1 MGPGT
6 LSQLLRVLP
15 MQALQSPELLV
26 GIETIDDAG
35 VYRLTDDIA
44 LIQTLDFF
52 TPIVDDPYL
61 FGQIAAA
68 NALSDIYAMGG
79 RPLTAMN
86 VVCFPTKKV
95 DSGVLGEILRGG
107 AEKIMEAGAVLVGGH
122 SIEDEE
128 PKYGLAVTGIAHPDK
143 IVTNSGARPGDK
155 LILTKPLGTG
165 ILATA
170 LKADMASRETEEEM
184 GRWMAMLNR
193 DAAAAMTEVGVHA
206 CTDITGFGLLG
217 HCLELAQGSGVDV
230 VLESREIPLLPG
242 VLDFAAM
249 GLVPGGAYNNRRYME
264 GKVHF
269 DGHVKEALQDVLYDP
284 QTSGGLLMAVAPEK
298 VSPLL
303 SELHRRGVK
312 TARVIGEAIPGK
324 GFIHVR

>member
-6 LSQLLRVLP
+6 LSQLLQVLP
-15 MQALQSPELLV
+15 AQALKSPHLLV

-35 VYRLTDDIA
+35 VFRLREDLA

-61 FGQIAAA
+61 FGQVAAA

-95 DSGVLGEILRGG
+95 DVEVLGEILRGG
-107 AEKIMEAGAVLVGGH
+107 AEKIIEAGAVLVGGH

-128 PKYGLAVTGIAHPDK
+128 PKYGLAVTGIAHPDR

-155 LILTKPLGTG
+155 LVLTKPLGTG

-170 LKADMASRETEEEM
+170 LKADMAGRETEEEM
-184 GRWMAMLNR
+184 VRWMAMLNR
-193 DAAAAMTEVGVHA
+193 DAAAAMMEVGVHA

-230 VLESREIPLLPG
+230 ILESGEIPLLPG
-242 VLDFAAM
+242 VLDLAAM

-264 GKVHF
+264 GKVRF
-269 DGHVKEALQDVLYDP
+269 EGRVKEALQDVLFDP

-303 SELHRRGVK
+303 SELQRRGVG
-312 TARVIGEAIPGK
+312 TARVIGEAVEGR

>member
-1 MGPGT
+1 
-6 LSQLLRVLP
+6 